1 MTWIMV
7 KYYIDTNIFRDY
19 YENRVDKYKP
29 LGFFAN
35 KLLQKIIK
43 DNSKVIIS
51 DVVEAELKVPY
62 SEEEIENI
70 LAPLKEENLLENVGI
85 SENQTKEAAE
95 LAKEKNVPFADAAHA
110 ILARDN
116 NAILVTRDRDFNK
129 LRGIKDYKKP
139 EDLA

>member
-1 MTWIMV
+1 MTK

-35 KLLQKIIK
+35 KLLQNIIK
-43 DNSKVIIS
+43 EGDKVIIS
-51 DVVEAELKVPY
+51 DITEAELEVPY
-62 SEEEIENI
+62 SEEEIRNI
-70 LAPLKEENLLENVGI
+70 LAPLNEEQLIENVKI
-85 SENQTKEAAE
+85 SEKQVKEAIE

-116 NAILVTRDRDFNK
+116 NAILVTRDRDFNR
-129 LRGIKDYKKP
+129 LLHIKEYKKP
-139 EDLA
+139 EDLI